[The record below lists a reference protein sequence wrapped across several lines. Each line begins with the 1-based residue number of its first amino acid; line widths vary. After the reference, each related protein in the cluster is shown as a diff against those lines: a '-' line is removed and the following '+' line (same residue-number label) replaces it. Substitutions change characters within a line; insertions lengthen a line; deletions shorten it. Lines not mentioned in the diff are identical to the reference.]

1 MSSLGRK
8 SSWIFLFLSLVALLL
23 GYILGGILA
32 EINWRFAY
40 HHFSYIRTE
49 YIYSIIYG
57 VLFYTA
63 LVTLVR
69 NSLPVLAQ
77 LVTFF
82 SFFRR
87 FLN

>member
-1 MSSLGRK
+1 MNYSFLLDLETISSLGRK
-8 SSWIFLFLSLVALLL
+8 SSWIFLLLSFISLLL

-32 EINWRFAY
+32 EINWRFASD
-40 HHFSYIRTE
+40 HFPYIRTE

-69 NSLPVLAQ
+69 SLSIAMNPK
-77 LVTFF
+77 
-82 SFFRR
+82 
-87 FLN
+87 